1 MYSRGKSASYVI
13 LTIERSLKMGI
24 FSLFVSIIVFI
35 LAWIPLLGVPFGIVG
50 SIVAIILGSISLAVS
65 NQKWVAGAGLLLA
78 LLTLTLKLIPGVN
91 LL

>member
-1 MYSRGKSASYVI
+1 
-13 LTIERSLKMGI
+13 MGI

>member
-65 NQKWVAGAGLLLA
+65 NQKWVAGAGLFLA